1 MMTDL
6 QGLVLLWEQQLE
18 GMIVYLLIL
27 MFVYIKNNIERI
39 FYISN
44 ERKNQAFGSLN
55 KLDLLASNVVNHNV
69 VILTYRST
77 YDYYSLI

>member
-39 FYISN
+39 FYISD
-44 ERKNQAFGSLN
+44 ERK
-55 KLDLLASNVVNHNV
+55 K
-69 VILTYRST
+69 
-77 YDYYSLI
+77 